1 VPNPWVIIGMLV
13 LVTSSYFYGHNQG
26 GKEMLAAW
34 NAEKAEANAQATKVL
49 EAERAKA
56 AAREKAQAANFR
68 VAEARLLRE
77 TKKVQDEKAALITT
91 ARTDGLFVN
100 LDAAACADGSG
111 SVPGAASGSGNGD
124 GRARARLPDQVA
136 EGLIGLAAD
145 ADEVVIQLQTCQ
157 QILKAERKDDATD

>member
-1 VPNPWVIIGMLV
+1 MPNPWVIIGMLV
-13 LVTSSYFYGHNQG
+13 LVISSYFYGHDQG

-34 NAEKAEANAQATKVL
+34 NAEKAEANAQATQTL

-56 AAREKAQAANFR
+56 AAKERTQAANFR

-77 TKKVQDEKAALITT
+77 TKKVQDEKAALINT

-100 LDAAACADGSG
+100 VDAAACTDGSG
-111 SVPGAASGSGNGD
+111 SMPGASNGTGNGD
-124 GRARARLPDQVA
+124 GRTRVKLPDSVA
-136 EGLIGLAAD
+136 EGLIGIAAD

-157 QILKAERKDDATD
+157 QILKAERIDDATH

>member
-1 VPNPWVIIGMLV
+1 MPNPWVIIGMLV
-13 LVTSSYFYGHNQG
+13 LVISSYFYGHNQG

-77 TKKVQDEKAALITT
+77 TKKVQDEKAALINT

-100 LDAAACADGSG
+100 LDAAACSDGSG
-111 SVPGAASGSGNGD
+111 SMPGAASGSGNGD
-124 GRARARLPDQVA
+124 GRARARLPDSVA

>member
-1 VPNPWVIIGMLV
+1 MPNPWVIIGMLV
-13 LVTSSYFYGHNQG
+13 LVISSYFYGHNQG

-77 TKKVQDEKAALITT
+77 TKKVQDEKAALINT

-100 LDAAACADGSG
+100 LDAAACSDGSG
-111 SVPGAASGSGNGD
+111 SMPGAASGSGNSD
-124 GRARARLPDQVA
+124 GRARARLPDSVA